1 MTEIRASTV
10 ARWGLGAVLLGF
22 SVQAARLALH
32 KSFSID
38 EFQYAH
44 AAWLVAHG
52 QVPYRDFFE
61 VHFPLLYQGLALV
74 FRVLGDSP
82 SNVLALRGAML
93 APLALTGAA
102 VALLNRRQGF
112 VAGVLAPVLLLAMPD
127 FVALATEIRPDAL
140 AIALFLGA
148 LACLSVARGDR
159 PWRTS
164 VAGAL
169 LVAAAWGSQKVLFYG
184 GAVGLVLAADLLVRR
199 GRAPALV
206 ASPRAFLAGV
216 GAALAAIAVYL
227 TVTQSWGAW
236 GYWCFVWAAEH
247 QRHYPGFSWRAYFDP
262 VWKAHLWLFTL
273 AGLGWVAT
281 ARSWWR
287 SGEARW
293 RDSDLLLLVAAPA
306 TFGSYAL
313 QRAPFPYSLL
323 PFLAVVALF
332 AARGAAG
339 VLGGMAA
346 PAWRLVGAGALLGL
360 LALQGVRL
368 EAVLARSDN
377 AHQREVLARIERLT
391 GPEDVAYDNSGGYVS
406 RPHAHFYFYTDAYLR
421 KAIPETLAR
430 EVPEAL
436 LSRGG
441 VLSLA
446 DLRSEALPAS
456 LKRFLAEHYQPLDGD
471 ISLWGQRY
479 DVPSGGLLEGAFLAV
494 REDRYFV
501 EPAAVLEAG
510 SLFIDGVRVREPVF
524 TLARGSHSVRYE
536 GPVGPFYLLWLPRD
550 GQRWSPRPG
559 LPARYSR
566 LF

>member
-1 MTEIRASTV
+1 MTGIRASTV

-22 SVQAARLALH
+22 SLQATRLALH

-61 VHFPLLYQGLALV
+61 VHLPLLYQGLALV
-74 FRVLGDSP
+74 FRVLGDEP
-82 SNVLALRGAML
+82 LNVLALRAAML
-93 APLALTGAA
+93 VPLALTGTAAA
-102 VALLNRRQGF
+102 VLNRRWGWL
-112 VAGVLAPVLLLAMPD
+112 AGVLAPVLLLATPD
-127 FVALATEIRPDAL
+127 FVTLATEIRPDAL

-148 LACLSVARGDR
+148 LACLSVARGDT
-159 PWRTS
+159 PWRLFGS
-164 VAGAL
+164 GVL
-169 LVAAAWGSQKVLFYG
+169 LVAAVWSSQKVLFYG
-184 GAVGLVLAADLLVRR
+184 GAVGLVLAVDLVLRR

-206 ASPRAFLAGV
+206 PSPRAFLSGV
-216 GAALAAIAVYL
+216 AAALAAIAAYL

-236 GYWCFVWAAEH
+236 WHWCFVWAADH
-247 QRHYPGFSWRAYFDP
+247 QRHYPGFSWRSYFDP

-273 AGLGWVAT
+273 AVLGWVAT
-281 ARSWWR
+281 ARRWWL
-287 SGEARW
+287 ARW
-293 RDSDLLLLVAAPA
+293 SDGELLLLLAAPA

-332 AARGAAG
+332 AARGAAV
-339 VLGGMAA
+339 VLGLLRA
-346 PAWRLVGAGALLGL
+346 PAWRLAGSAALLVL
-360 LALQGVRL
+360 LATQALRL

-377 AHQREVLARIERLT
+377 SQQRAVLERLSRLT

-421 KAIPETLAR
+421 KAIPDTLAR

-436 LSRGG
+436 VARGG
-441 VLSLA
+441 VLYLA

-479 DVPSGGLLEGAFLAV
+479 SVPEGGSVAGSFLAV
-494 REDRYFV
+494 RDDRYFV
-501 EPAAVLEAG
+501 EPAAVLESG
-510 SLFIDGVRVREPVF
+510 SLFIDGVRVRVPVF
-524 TLARGSHSVRYE
+524 SLARGAHSVRYE
-536 GPVGPFYLLWLPRD
+536 GPVGAFFLLWLPRD
-550 GQRWSPRPG
+550 GQRWTPRPG